1 MKSDSMQKRI
11 SQFVLLIEVI
21 IIFILHAVKINQE
34 NKNSSNTSQRHIPI
48 QKATSSAHFTKF
60 HIK

>member
-1 MKSDSMQKRI
+1 MQKRI

-34 NKNSSNTSQRHIPI
+34 NKISSITAKRYLPM
-48 QKATSSAHFTKF
+48 QKATPSAHFTGF
-60 HIK
+60 YIK